1 MAQTTIYHGQSKRYG
16 LHGKHLVV
24 AIYSDDL
31 PRPKTLRDALYDME
45 MGLPI
50 QLLNCGFEG
59 WGPTDRTSMDQR
71 TAALKAYHVQEYVSK
86 ALLPLDVIAR
96 VCEKLYGVPRLVDK
110 GGKL

>member
-1 MAQTTIYHGQSKRYG
+1 MAQTTIYYGQSKRYG
-16 LHGKHLVV
+16 LHGKHLVTAV
-24 AIYSDDL
+24 YSDDL

-50 QLLNCGFEG
+50 RLLNCGYTG
-59 WGPTDRTSMDQR
+59 WGPTDKPSGFHR
-71 TAALKAYHVQEYVSK
+71 TAALKAYRVKEYVAK

-96 VCEKLYGVPRLVDK
+96 ICEKRYGVPRLVVD